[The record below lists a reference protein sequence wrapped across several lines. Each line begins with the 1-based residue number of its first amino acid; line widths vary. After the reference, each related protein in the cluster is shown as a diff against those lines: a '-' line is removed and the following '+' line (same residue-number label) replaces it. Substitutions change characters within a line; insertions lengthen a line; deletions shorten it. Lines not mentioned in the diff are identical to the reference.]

1 MERGTNKMITV
12 NKNDEGILIAR
23 AEIDLTNI
31 AEVSA
36 AEPEYLTIRSVF
48 DNGIVTK
55 MRAERFSLDKRVLH
69 DRLLYFI
76 KKSAK

>member
-1 MERGTNKMITV
+1 MINV
-12 NKNDEGILIAR
+12 YKNDEGVKIAR

-36 AEPEYLTIRSVF
+36 AAPEYLTIRSVF
-48 DNGIVTK
+48 NNEVVTK

-76 KKSAK
+76 KKSAE

>member
-1 MERGTNKMITV
+1 MITV
-12 NKNDEGILIAR
+12 NKNDEGVKIAR

-36 AEPEYLTIRSVF
+36 AEPEYLTIRSAF
-48 DNGIVTK
+48 DNEVVTK

-69 DRLLYFI
+69 GRLLYFI
-76 KKSAK
+76 KKSAE